1 LYIVIKMFKKGNKY
15 GRSETP
21 ITAIQQQQIEQMI
34 SLGYGYLKISKVV
47 GISPTKIKSLGY
59 KTNNKKDKR
68 KRITKDSCVN
78 PSEIDS
84 YVDMS
89 DITFRSLIDANK
101 HKRVLKFAYGYSIKM
116 AILTNGNKVVIQLSK
131 VKTTGESKE
140 LWSNI
145 LTKALSENYKNIA
158 IDTNAKYTDTHLN
171 LYHLVKDS
179 NHPYNQVVESKIGNL
194 KRAIYRNIAKIRLM
208 DIDEAIEFIYK
219 LAKIQYENKLP
230 IEIII
235 TQ

>member
-1 LYIVIKMFKKGNKY
+1 MFKKGNSE
-15 GRSETP
+15 GRKVTT
-21 ITAIQQQQIEQMI
+21 ITTIQQQQIEQLI

-59 KTNNKKDKR
+59 RTTNHKDTL
-68 KRITKDSCVN
+68 KRIKKDSCVN
-78 PSEIDS
+78 PSEIDA

-101 HKRVLKFAYGYSIKM
+101 HKRVLKFANGCSIKM
-116 AILTNGNKVVIQLSK
+116 AILTNGKKVIIQLTK
-131 VKTTGESKE
+131 VNSTGEAKE
-140 LWSNI
+140 LWNNI
-145 LTKALSENYKNIA
+145 LTKALSEKYKNIA
-158 IDTNAKYTDTHLN
+158 IDTNAKYKDTHLN

-179 NHPYNQVVESKIGNL
+179 NHPYNQIVESKIGNL
-194 KRAIYRNIAKIRLM
+194 KKAIYRNIDKIRLM
-208 DIDEAIEFIYK
+208 DIDTAIEFIYK